1 MPLTAIAAFW
11 AVSFLLVLTP
21 GADWAYVIAAGLRG
35 RRWVIPAVAG
45 LACGALLATA
55 AVAAGVGALVAR
67 HPALLSALTLAGA
80 LWLLHLG
87 RLMWRSAGA
96 AAVPQPGDATAGHTV
111 AAARAMAEAGL
122 ARRTLATIRPADLRR
137 SPAGHRSMALGC
149 ALKGAG
155 VSGLNPKL
163 LLLLLA
169 LLPQFVQPAAAWPVA
184 GQILALG
191 AVHAASCVV
200 VYLGVGLAS
209 QRVLGARPTAARTVT
224 RVSGGLMIAI
234 GVGLV
239 GEQVGRWVGG

>member
-35 RRWVIPAVAG
+35 RRWVPPAVAG

-96 AAVPQPGDATAGHTV
+96 AAVPAPGAVVDGGAR
-111 AAARAMAEAGL
+111 AAAGPV
-122 ARRTLATIRPADLRR
+122 PAVAVVDEHGRG
-137 SPAGHRSMALGC
+137 PAPGPCTGHRLLVLGC